1 MKVLNH
7 GGIDAHVIP
16 RDKVAKLHALND
28 MVRLNLPVK
37 LLNAFND
44 RRKELA
50 ARK

>member
-1 MKVLNH
+1 MKVLNY
-7 GGIDAHVIP
+7 GGIDVIP
-16 RDKVAKLHALND
+16 RDKIAKLHALND